1 MKYENESLSEFLDNE
16 LKEISLNKRGQPRRR
31 KEKQPRVYFTAETE
45 ENILKYLSSED
56 EYERNSIYREH
67 IEYAFYKL
75 AENIIHTFKFYHT
88 DSDSIEDL
96 KHEVITVILEKL
108 HLFHPAKNINDR
120 IRKIHKTYS
129 LPYNNGFESYARM
142 IGKFEITKPDGSI
155 NQIEQQHIDDYINGL
170 CSYISTLKNVDEEC
184 IKSLKKITPPKAFSY
199 FGTIVKRYLI
209 NYNKDNYSKLQEYTP
224 IESLEE
230 DKNFIKNNIDDPNSN
245 INLDSF
251 INQFVIYIDKNLN
264 TIFPKSKD
272 AKTADAIIELFRK
285 RETLEIFNK
294 KALYIYIREMTDIP
308 TPQITKVTKKL
319 DTVRIKLFNHYYKHG
334 YIKI

>member
-1 MKYENESLSEFLDNE
+1 MNYEKEDLSDFLDNE

-45 ENILKYLSSED
+45 ENILKYLASDD
-56 EYERNSIYREH
+56 ENERNKIYREH

-120 IRKIHKTYS
+120 VRKIHKVYS
-129 LPYNNGFESYARM
+129 LPYNNEFEQYAKR
-142 IGKFEITKPDGSI
+142 IGKYEITNPDGTI
-155 NQIEQQHIDDYINGL
+155 NQIEQIHIDGYIDNL
-170 CSYISTLKNVDEEC
+170 CSYITTLKKVDEEC

-209 NYNKDNYSKLQEYTP
+209 NYNKDNYEKLQEYTP
-224 IESLEE
+224 IENLDE
-230 DKNFIKNNIDDPNSN
+230 DKNFIKDNVYDPNDTVN
-245 INLDSF
+245 TDNF
-251 INQFVIYIDKNLN
+251 ITQFVMYIDKNLN
-264 TIFPKSKD
+264 IIFPKSKD

-294 KALYIYIREMTDIP
+294 KALYIYIREMTDVS

-319 DTVRIKLFNHYYKHG
+319 DNIRLKLFNHYYKHG